1 MKRCQTEYQDKY
13 WDYNKGFQIED
24 DPYEAL
30 VRATHVPHDFSAA
43 KKKTTKPKR
52 KINKQ
57 IQENPSENKKCFV
70 SSSGNKIEIQTRI
83 IIHKPGAY
91 PEKCPESEFDEAS
104 SSQGMPEEIH
114 EN

>member
-1 MKRCQTEYQDKY
+1 MKRYQTEYQDKY
-13 WDYNKGFQIED
+13 WDYHKGFQVED

-30 VRATHVPHDFSAA
+30 VRAAHVPHDFSAA

-52 KINKQ
+52 KTNRQ
-57 IQENPSENKKCFV
+57 IQENQNENKKCFV
-70 SSSGNKIEIQTRI
+70 SSSGNKLEIKTRI
-83 IIHKPGAY
+83 IIHKHGAL

-104 SSQGMPEEIH
+104 SSQAMPEDVR